1 MNNRINTRKA
11 PPPPPPASLGG
22 DIAMTLFTA
31 PVRNVL
37 LCCLFLMPFLAAP
50 VQSQSCGLPS
60 SRTTWTSATTPT
72 TWDMTANCTF
82 STSAGFYLRVA
93 SGTFTINGNGYTINT
108 DNDARA
114 FHIQSSGTLNINNVT
129 ITGKT
134 SNAARTLIDVAGRF
148 NATAGVIIRDNTA
161 NAAINVA
168 GSGARADLTNIRIL
182 NTTGSNAANASSAI
196 RVGIGTTVN
205 LENAYITGNSR
216 SGYVIGV
223 YGTGTLNVRGCL
235 TMSGNNG
242 TAIASHSGGQGTPTI
257 NNNNIGACVGGG
269 FTTATPTPLAGTATA
284 LAMTAVV
291 AGTATAEAEG
301 TATAEA
307 EGTATAE
314 AEMTGTAAAEM
325 TGTAAAAMPGT
336 ATAAAAAAG
345 TATAEAEMTGTA
357 AAAAEGTATAAAAE
371 TATVLAMTA
380 TATPTATPTPEPRTS
395 KKKAKDPLRPTPTAT
410 PRPAYAA
417 SYVALQTET
426 GMTFEAAYGL
436 ESGVHFRQLDGGGI
450 GVQSI
455 IDAGPLA
462 ALDVYGYVEQG
473 VEVCFPQIGRVI
485 FLDARTMPRAITTLP
500 ATVRD
505 GMTCVYLNSPGSL
518 VLLPN

>member
-1 MNNRINTRKA
+1 
-11 PPPPPPASLGG
+11 
-22 DIAMTLFTA
+22 MT
-31 PVRNVL
+31 
-37 LCCLFLMPFLAAP
+37 
-50 VQSQSCGLPS
+50 S
-60 SRTTWTSATTPT
+60 
-72 TWDMTANCTF
+72 NCTF
-82 STSAGFYLRVA
+82 STTAGFYLRVA
-93 SGTFTINGNGYTINT
+93 SGTFTINGNGYTINA
-108 DNDARA
+108 DNDARL

-134 SNAARTLIDVAGRF
+134 SNATRPVIDVAGRF
-148 NATAGVIIRDNTA
+148 NATTGVIIRNNTA
-161 NAAINVA
+161 SSAIRVS
-168 GSGARADLTNIRIL
+168 GSSNSRADLTNIRIE
-182 NTTGSNAANASSAI
+182 NNAGDPSSNASSAI
-196 RVGIGTTVN
+196 NINGATVN

-223 YGTGTLNVRGCL
+223 YGNSTLNVRGCL

-242 TAIASHSGGQGTPTI
+242 VAIASHGGGGTPTI

-284 LAMTAVV
+284 AAAETATA
-291 AGTATAEAEG
+291 AGTATAEAEGTATAAAEMTGTAAAALPGTATAAAAETATAAGTATAAAEAEG

-307 EGTATAE
+307 EGTAMAV
-314 AEMTGTAAAEM
+314 AAE
-325 TGTAAAAMPGT
+325 
-336 ATAAAAAAG
+336 
-345 TATAEAEMTGTA
+345 TATAEAA
-357 AAAAEGTATAAAAE
+357 AAGTATAAAAE

-380 TATPTATPTPEPRTS
+380 TSTPTPTLTPMPRPR
-395 KKKAKDPLRPTPTAT
+395 KKEKESLPPTPTAT
-410 PRPAYAA
+410 PRPRYAA
-417 SYVALQTET
+417 SYTALQTET

-505 GMTCVYLNSPGSL
+505 GMTCVYLDSPGSL